1 MANSSIEFDRKVAWH
16 RFINNGFKMLLFILF
31 TSFTF
36 SAGGKEFTGD
46 TIFGHVVNLP
56 DVAIYNIEFMGINL
70 SISKHVVMLLIVSL
84 STIMISLY
92 ATRIYRQDINAQP
105 KGISNVFEII

>member
-1 MANSSIEFDRKVAWH
+1 MANSSIEFDRKAAFH
-16 RFINNGFKMLLFILF
+16 RFTNNVFKMLLFVLF

-56 DVAIYNIEFMGINL
+56 DVVIYNIEFMGINL

-84 STIMISLY
+84 LTIMISLY
-92 ATRIYRQDINAQP
+92 AY
-105 KGISNVFEII
+105 IIIFILY

>member
-1 MANSSIEFDRKVAWH
+1 MANSSIEFDSKAALH
-16 RFINNGFKMLLFILF
+16 RFTNNGFKMLLFVLF

-56 DVAIYNIEFMGINL
+56 DGRVKLVTEGDSQQLEDFLMAL
-70 SISKHVVMLLIVSL
+70 SRRMEQYIRELLNVHHL
-84 STIMISLY
+84 VLVEKFFCFKTLHLY
-92 ATRIYRQDINAQP
+92 Q
-105 KGISNVFEII
+105 KFF